1 MQASVVIGAQWGD
14 EGKGKLVDS
23 LAKEFDIIVRFNGG
37 NNAGHTIHVNSIKYV
52 LHTIP
57 SGILCEGKRCL
68 IGNGVV
74 FNPITLCEEIDTLQ
88 KQGISI
94 TKENFGISYNAHV
107 IMPYHIKLDILRESQ
122 SANKIGTTKRGIG
135 PCYEDKVARIG
146 IRACD
151 LGNEAYA
158 KERIENALKEKN
170 ILFTTLY
177 SDQAFVVDDVYDYIA
192 PFMKRLEPFLCSVS
206 DELANAQKEGKKI
219 LFEGAQGTG
228 LDIDYGT
235 YPFVTS
241 SSTVTGGI
249 ATGGGIAPSA
259 IGNVI
264 AIVKAYTTRVGG
276 GPFPTELL
284 DDIGEFI
291 QKKGQE
297 FGSTTGR
304 NRRCGWLD
312 GVMLKEAVQLN
323 GITHIALT
331 KLDVLSSLPVIKLC
345 VGYKVNGSEYTL
357 SPHTLPSFDKV
368 TPIYEEFPG
377 WTEDISSCKRYEDL
391 PINARNFVNRISE
404 FVNIPILYISVG
416 PDREQTIQHVS

>member
-14 EGKGKLVDS
+14 EGKGKFVDS

-37 NNAGHTIHVNSIKYV
+37 NNAGHTIHVNSVKYI

-74 FNPITLCEEIDTLQ
+74 FNPIILCEEIDALQ

-94 TKENFGISYNAHV
+94 TKERLGISYNAHV
-107 IMPYHIKLDILRESQ
+107 IMPYHIKLDTLRESQ
-122 SANKIGTTKRGIG
+122 SSHKIGTTGRGVG

-146 IRACD
+146 IRAGD
-151 LGNEAYA
+151 FSNESYI
-158 KERIENALKEKN
+158 KQRIENALKEKN
-170 ILFTTLY
+170 ILFSTLY
-177 SDQAFVVDDVYDYIA
+177 SDQKFIADDVYDYIA

-206 DELANAQKEGKKI
+206 DELLTAQKEGKKI

-235 YPFVTS
+235 YPYVTS
-241 SSTVTGGI
+241 SSTVTGGV
-249 ATGGGIAPSA
+249 ATGGGIPPCA

-264 AIVKAYTTRVGG
+264 AIVKAYTTRVGS

-304 NRRCGWLD
+304 SRRCGWLD
-312 GVMLKEAVQLN
+312 AVMLKEAVQLN
-323 GITHIALT
+323 GITQIALT
-331 KLDVLSSLPVIKLC
+331 KLDVLSSMPVVKLC
-345 VGYKVNGSEYTL
+345 VGYKLNGVECTT
-357 SPHTLPSFDKV
+357 SPHALPSLEDV
-368 TPIYEEFPG
+368 TPIYEEFAG
-377 WTEDISSCKRYEDL
+377 WTEDISSCKTYEEL
-391 PINARNFVNRISE
+391 PTNAQRFLDRIADFVN
-404 FVNIPILYISVG
+404 VPIAYISVG
-416 PDREQTIQHVS
+416 PDREQTIYCK